1 MAYHDP
7 NTRFYK
13 TSEGAI
19 LGGVCAGLSENLK
32 IDVSLVRIVALVI
45 GISGIGVV
53 PYLIL
58 WIALPNKG
66 DLT

>member
-7 NTRFYK
+7 NTHFYK

-19 LGGVCAGLSENLK
+19 IGGVCAGLSENLK
-32 IDVSLVRIVALVI
+32 IDVSLVRIVAIVI
-45 GISGIGVV
+45 GLSGIGVV

-66 DLT
+66 DLS

>member
-19 LGGVCAGLSENLK
+19 IGGVCAGLSENLK
-32 IDVSLVRIVALVI
+32 IDVSLVRIVAIVI
-45 GISGIGVV
+45 GLSGIGVV

-66 DLT
+66 DLS

>member
-19 LGGVCAGLSENLK
+19 IGGVCAGLSENLK
-32 IDVSLVRIVALVI
+32 IDVSLVRIVAIVI
-45 GISGIGVV
+45 GLSGIGIL

-66 DLT
+66 DLS